1 MTDLDT
7 LWHARFQEIADR
19 AAHEIKDSLN
29 GVVLNVEVARSR
41 SAKPDVTAATVGPFA
56 EAAAS
61 QLETLGRRVES
72 LLFLA
77 RPARGSTDV
86 AITLRHLA
94 ELLVPAANADGG
106 SLTVEGSERMSPTP
120 VSGTAVRLA
129 LAAGLLAVSPKGG
142 RGKCVLEGTNGG
154 GGTVVRFSHESAA
167 ACTLDP
173 ATAAALAKHDVRID
187 GSSQDLALVFP
198 GNS

>member
-1 MTDLDT
+1 MTDLDA
-7 LWHARFQEIADR
+7 LWLARLQEVADR

-41 SAKPDVTAATVGPFA
+41 SAKPEGAAATVGPFA

-61 QLETLGRRVES
+61 QLETLGKRVES

-77 RPARGSTDV
+77 RPARGSSDV
-86 AITLRHLA
+86 AVTLRHLA
-94 ELLVPAANADGG
+94 ELLVPAASADGG
-106 SLTVEGSERMSPTP
+106 SLRVDGMDRPAPTSA
-120 VSGTAVRLA
+120 SGTAVRLA
-129 LAAGLLAVSPKGG
+129 LAAGLLAASPKGTRG
-142 RGKCVLEGTNGG
+142 RCTLEGMVEGK
-154 GGTVVRFSHESAA
+154 GTVVRFSHESAG

-173 ATAAALAKHDVRID
+173 ATAAALAGHDVRIE
-187 GSSQDLALVFP
+187 GSREDLAVVFP